1 MGGGGGGYIPPSSE
15 PLQQKIEREREREK
29 ARLDADVAKFLQDLL
44 TTFNDRDVDK
54 SRERLDALQ
63 ERLGDQSE
71 IEQLLLGGSVAK
83 HTYVDGLSDVDALV
97 ILDRSDLQGKSP
109 QAVLTEFCRQLM
121 DNLPRDEVQSLSKGS
136 LAVTVTYRDGS
147 EIQLLPALR
156 TGNKVS
162 IADASGKSW
171 KETRPR
177 AFQRQLSREN
187 QKLNNSLVP
196 AIKLMK
202 SVVASLPKQQ
212 QLSGYHVES
221 LALEA
226 ARDYSGPKTPKA
238 VLLHALEHASNRVL
252 RPIRD
257 ATGQSRVA
265 DAYLGQR
272 DSTQRRNVSQALAGV
287 KRRLEAATT
296 VGQWRAL
303 FED

>member
-1 MGGGGGGYIPPSSE
+1 MAGGGGGYIPPSSGR
-15 PLQQKIEREREREK
+15 LQQKIEREREREK
-29 ARLDADVAKFLQDLL
+29 SRLDDDVAKFLQDLL

-54 SRERLDALQ
+54 TRKRLDDLQ
-63 ERLGDQSE
+63 KRLGDKNE
-71 IEQLLLGGSVAK
+71 IEQFLLGGSVAK

-97 ILDRSDLQGKSP
+97 ILDRSDLQGKTP
-109 QAVLTEFCRQLM
+109 QAVLTQFHRQLK
-121 DNLPRDEVQSLSKGS
+121 DCLPRDEVKSVSKGNM
-136 LAVTVTYRDGS
+136 AVTVTYRD
-147 EIQLLPALR
+147 ETEVQLLPALR

-171 KETRPR
+171 KETRQK
-177 AFQRQLSREN
+177 AFQRQLTREN

-212 QLSGYHVES
+212 QVSGYHVES
-221 LALEA
+221 LALDA
-226 ARDYSGPKTPKA
+226 AKNYSGPKTPKA
-238 VLLHALEHASNRVL
+238 VLLHALDHASNRVL
-252 RPIRD
+252 RPIKD

-265 DAYLGQR
+265 DNYLGPR
-272 DSTQRRNVSQALAGV
+272 NSTQRRNVSQALAGV